1 MIRIVGIQRSN
12 QPSEE
17 FVILQ
22 NQGSLRIQLRGHVL
36 VSELAVASG
45 SFSAGAFIFSD
56 DALIPAGMFVL
67 LATGEGESRW
77 ARSKDGSLV
86 FHTYMN
92 RSEAVWEHTS
102 NPIHLM
108 NLQHSYT
115 ERPVGLLLR

>member
-12 QPSEE
+12 HPSEE

-36 VSELAVASG
+36 VSELAVATG

-77 ARSKDGSLV
+77 LHTTSISRASSSASRSSSK
-86 FHTYMN
+86 
-92 RSEAVWEHTS
+92 TS
-102 NPIHLM
+102 YDPTK
-108 NLQHSYT
+108 S
-115 ERPVGLLLR
+115 